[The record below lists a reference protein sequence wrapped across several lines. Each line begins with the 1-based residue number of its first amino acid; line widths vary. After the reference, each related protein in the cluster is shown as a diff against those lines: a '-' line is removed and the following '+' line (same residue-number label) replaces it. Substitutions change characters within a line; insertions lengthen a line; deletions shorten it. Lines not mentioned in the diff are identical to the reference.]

1 MRSANLSRVRVSGV
15 SDAVARMKAD
25 SSEARWLGVKAHMEV
40 NAHGLFSVLSV
51 DASYDRPPPPQESA
65 FAKIS
70 NAFSSLFN
78 SGICLRTSIVN
89 LHVRVQVF

>member
-40 NAHGLFSVLSV
+40 NAHGVFNVLSV

-70 NAFSSLFN
+70 NAFSSLFT
-78 SGICLRTSIVN
+78 SGIAYIM
-89 LHVRVQVF
+89 